1 MEDGTGD
8 EVRLGRHCVDAR
20 WRVFDLRGDQRSVAT
35 QGRTENGQSKV
46 LVSLQF
52 MKNGL
57 SSRTQAHLLRLDAT
71 DRKILRELADD
82 GRVSF
87 AELGR
92 RVSLSPPAVAERVQR
107 LERAGVITG
116 YRAEIDPRMLGYQ
129 LTAIVRIKPAPGQLP
144 RIPELAAE
152 IPEVGECHRITG
164 EDCFYLKVFL
174 RSIDDLSTL
183 LDRFLVYGETTT
195 SLINAS
201 PVPRRDPPLDGE

>member
-1 MEDGTGD
+1 
-8 EVRLGRHCVDAR
+8 
-20 WRVFDLRGDQRSVAT
+20 
-35 QGRTENGQSKV
+35 
-46 LVSLQF
+46 
-52 MKNGL
+52 MKNG
-57 SSRTQAHLLRLDAT
+57 SSSLRAADLPRLDRT
-71 DRKILRELADD
+71 DLKIIGELASE

-92 RVSLSPPAVAERVQR
+92 RVSLSSPAVAERVQR
-107 LERAGVITG
+107 LERSGVITG
-116 YRAEIDPRMLGYQ
+116 YRADIDPRMLGYQ

-152 IPEVGECHRITG
+152 IPEIGECHRITG

-174 RSIDDLSTL
+174 RSIDELGAL

-201 PVPRRDPPLDGE
+201 PIPRRDPPLDEQA